1 MQIVAPSKLAAVWPQ
16 HRGVALGVGG
26 VLVMMSVI
34 TGANV
39 FSGMP
44 EARPP
49 AESLFQYP
57 DAGQW
62 QQEPSDRA
70 VAGSFSDRPLFK
82 PSRRATATVEA
93 REVPVAPAV
102 VITRTLDGWALL
114 GIFDSG
120 EMKGAIVRQRDG
132 SRYRPVLGEQIDNWR
147 LVSVSARSAQFESVT
162 DGSVAELNMGLARI
176 EELPRAV
183 TPDDSAVQSSESGGE
198 GKQPSENP
206 QDDAKPKLMT
216 FEGYYGGPR
225 SKDK

>member
-1 MQIVAPSKLAAVWPQ
+1 MKIAAPAKLAAVWPQ

-102 VITRTLDGWALL
+102 VMTRTLDGWALL

-162 DGSVAELNMGLARI
+162 DGSVAEVLWVWRGSRNCCAQS
-176 EELPRAV
+176 LPM
-183 TPDDSAVQSSESGGE
+183 TAVQRSRPVARVNSHRKTHRTTQNLSS
-198 GKQPSENP
+198 
-206 QDDAKPKLMT
+206 
-216 FEGYYGGPR
+216 
-225 SKDK
+225 